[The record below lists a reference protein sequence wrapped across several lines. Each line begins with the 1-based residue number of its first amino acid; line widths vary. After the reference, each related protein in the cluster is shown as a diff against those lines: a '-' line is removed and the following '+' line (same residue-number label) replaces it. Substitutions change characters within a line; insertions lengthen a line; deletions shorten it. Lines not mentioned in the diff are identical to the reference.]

1 MGSSLNLHVT
11 NSPNIMFN
19 LWEVGLLGIVMTWIC
34 DLWFL
39 CSLFHMRLPVFGIS
53 RCSVSVFEDVIL
65 YIGHLILG
73 RNSCCY
79 PPNHDQGSTAG
90 WQSAARGVT
99 TTCFMCIHRIT
110 VRFTPRINT
119 SGYHN
124 RESMHYEQ
132 LVNAPLP
139 HACLCF
145 LKRPR

>member
-39 CSLFHMRLPVFGIS
+39 CSLFHMRLPVLGIS

-65 YIGHLILG
+65 YMGHLILG

-99 TTCFMCIHRIT
+99 TTCFMCIHRIFSWLLLGLHHVLIHQAT
-110 VRFTPRINT
+110 IIGNLCIT
-119 SGYHN
+119 SN
-124 RESMHYEQ
+124 LSMHPYPM
-132 LVNAPLP
+132 L
-139 HACLCF
+139 ACAF
-145 LKRPR
+145 